1 MDEADQFDLLAM
13 CRVRGVSWHFLARE
27 AQRPEGMERLRAGRA
42 MEDSRDATK
51 SLAALA
57 SARDDL
63 SERQRTVEAMLAAT
77 EADGIQ
83 LTTVLDQDYPV
94 NLRTIYNLPRSCSS
108 GGRCAPTTR
117 SPWRSSEPGRRPPSA

>member
-1 MDEADQFDLLAM
+1 M
-13 CRVRGVSWHFLARE
+13 CRVPGVSWHFLARE
-27 AQRPEGMERLRAGRA
+27 AQRPEGIERLRAGRA

-77 EADGIQ
+77 EADGIH
-83 LTTVLDQDYPV
+83 LTTVLDDDYPV
-94 NLRTIYNLPRSCSS
+94 NLRTIYNLP
-108 GGRCAPTTR
+108 PFLFY
-117 SPWRSSEPGRRPPSA
+117 PSAL